1 MNQQPA
7 SPAQLLA
14 QRSPLPDV
22 LATVGMILGL
32 VGLTSLILLPLLWPL
47 PLVDSIS
54 GLIFSLLGRR
64 TRRRGQ
70 ALAGL
75 ICSLIALVFAIPAL
89 FLLTHISWRW

>member
-7 SPAQLLA
+7 SPAQPLA
-14 QRSPLPDV
+14 QIRPLPDV

-32 VGLTSLILLPLLWPL
+32 VGLASLILLPLLWPL
-47 PLVDSIS
+47 TLVDSIS
-54 GLIFSLLGRR
+54 GWIFSLLGRR

-75 ICSLIALVFAIPAL
+75 ICSIIALVVAIPAL
-89 FLLTHISWRW
+89 FLFTRFSWNW